1 MFHIF
6 FTFFSHFFHIFL
18 SNFCQIFVKFLSNLW
33 PIVPFWEHTPV
44 SCKVYRT
51 FWTFGSR
58 GILAFFDILGF
69 FGLRFSMLFL

>member
-33 PIVPFWEHTPV
+33 PIVPFFGNTPRFRV
-44 SCKVYRT
+44 RYTVL
-51 FWTFGSR
+51 FGH
-58 GILAFFDILGF
+58 LGREGF
-69 FGLRFSMLFL
+69 LLFL